1 MEILEAARNGDFVL
15 AKERF
20 DEAIAS
26 GPASAK
32 EVLQTVDR
40 RGRSVAHYAAEYDE
54 VMVIEWL
61 YNMGV
66 NLFQRDDMNKSPI
79 EIAVLVDA
87 KLKKKR
93 KGEGEVLEFM
103 KRVVLNPIQKIFYL
117 ESAESCD
124 SVSSP
129 ADLAKLSDE
138 ELVEK
143 FPYHNNMQA
152 LHVFSL
158 CGKLEELKY
167 LEQRGVDMQALDD
180 DSNSALHFASNAELV
195 SFLIKDCQLSP
206 NQTNSSDG
214 YTPAH
219 SVIDRITMEEL
230 SESEGVSILSVL
242 ETLGADFRNKSDDQL
257 TVPEL
262 AFEML
267 GDGPVF
273 RACARNFSEA
283 EIAAISISYQ
293 TMDNSE
299 DEVSV
304 ASHDDKVIAEDEEE
318 SSGDE
323 GSEDSV

>member
-15 AKERF
+15 AKEKF

-103 KRVVLNPIQKIFYL
+103 KRVVLNPIQKFFYL

-138 ELVEK
+138 ELAEK

-152 LHVFSL
+152 MHVFSL

-195 SFLIKDCQLSP
+195 SLQRQMDKITEKSKIPVEEGESDMLQMLDTTRAIPSTPTPLPTIKSNPLP
-206 NQTNSSDG
+206 
-214 YTPAH
+214 
-219 SVIDRITMEEL
+219 R
-230 SESEGVSILSVL
+230 
-242 ETLGADFRNKSDDQL
+242 
-257 TVPEL
+257 
-262 AFEML
+262 
-267 GDGPVF
+267 
-273 RACARNFSEA
+273 
-283 EIAAISISYQ
+283 
-293 TMDNSE
+293 
-299 DEVSV
+299 
-304 ASHDDKVIAEDEEE
+304 
-318 SSGDE
+318 
-323 GSEDSV
+323 